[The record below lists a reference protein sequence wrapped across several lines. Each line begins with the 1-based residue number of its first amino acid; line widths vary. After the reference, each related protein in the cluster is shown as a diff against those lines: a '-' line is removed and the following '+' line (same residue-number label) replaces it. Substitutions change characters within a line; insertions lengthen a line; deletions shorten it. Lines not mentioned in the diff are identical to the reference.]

1 MLACTFKR
9 SLGTATRG
17 PKLRDVRGQL
27 SHAVDFF
34 TKPALS
40 YADFHQRCTSLR
52 LFVFWGTV
60 SALSLDLILNPLRS
74 SYFAEWAPWRWPI
87 NFIRQFTRPADSVFL
102 RNQPERST
110 DVPTTF
116 AFLIANRRLPEQTT
130 QEAYSAAKVEEHH
143 HH

>member
-17 PKLRDVRGQL
+17 PKLRDIKGQL
-27 SHAVDFF
+27 SHAADFF

-52 LFVFWGTV
+52 VFVFWGTI
-60 SALSLDLILNPLRS
+60 SALTLDLIVNPLRS
-74 SYFAEWAPWRWPI
+74 SYFTEWAPWRWPV
-87 NFIRQFTRPADSVFL
+87 NFIRQFTRPADSIFL
-102 RNQPERST
+102 RNQPERSI

-116 AFLIANRRLPEQTT
+116 GFLIANRRLPEQTT
-130 QEAYSAAKVEEHH
+130 QEAYAASKVEEVHH
-143 HH
+143 H